1 LDPQK
6 WGFLGFLTRKKL
18 LFRRFLRGLGRSVG
32 LEKSGFLA
40 QKSAVYVES
49 VGNRGF
55 SKNGHFWSFL
65 VKNPVFWSFLG
76 VSGKRVLFWVDFG
89 RFLVIFGPFWGQ
101 NPVFRLL
108 LAFLRFFCGVYN
120 GIFAFF

>member
-40 QKSAVYVES
+40 QKSALYVES

-76 VSGKRVLFWVDFG
+76 VSGKRSIFG
-89 RFLVIFGPFWGQ
+89 RFLVIFGRFWGP